1 MNGNPNK
8 VLNEDI
14 CLMFFELADMLKLSA
29 EPKLDSFGQGNTPLS
44 LKLTRALYASL
55 RVRGLKVWFGANLVW
70 KRYELCFLFC
80 FEISVVDCHFADV
93 GVKISK
99 IQAL

>member
-1 MNGNPNK
+1 MNGNRNK

-29 EPKLDSFGQGNTPLS
+29 EPKPDSFGQGNTPLS
-44 LKLTRALYASL
+44 LKLTRTLYASL